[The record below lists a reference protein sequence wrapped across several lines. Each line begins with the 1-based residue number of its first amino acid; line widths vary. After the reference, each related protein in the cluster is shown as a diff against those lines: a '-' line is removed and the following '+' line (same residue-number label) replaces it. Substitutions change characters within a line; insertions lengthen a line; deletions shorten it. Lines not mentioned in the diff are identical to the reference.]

1 MAESRE
7 SNYFREILGILFANL
22 PFIRRLFLLCV
33 AISLLVP
40 FFITTKYTLTGEI
53 VVLSKKIQQ
62 GIRGD
67 ITGGT
72 SARYIPVS
80 LTDMETENNIIRS
93 VPLMRKTV
101 TDLYDEGVMSV
112 EYGAIDEW
120 IKIPLKTHIINP
132 IKAVF
137 SNEIGNERREIIEGL
152 TKEALDSLE
161 VATIPGSN
169 IITVNYESEDKEV
182 ALAFVNRLMTN
193 FLIKRNE
200 LLLNEAPDDFF
211 LRKKES
217 YKKRLVTLELEKVE
231 LFGRYAVTNTKEELS
246 LILESINHENNE
258 LNKILDNR
266 LEGNAWLSYL
276 KKQLVNLRVSDVTKI
291 SFPYSFGGSG
301 TSSNEFFVDTEMKE
315 QILKIAALQS
325 EYATARLAFRKEST
339 KVTKPFNQLKQQK
352 IRLIIL
358 VENRILERTEG
369 IKVLDTVIAS
379 KNERILGFKSR
390 AEVLKE
396 VSAQE
401 AGIITELSAVND
413 AYFKYSQQYEERRS
427 EKIANLDDLSNVRIL
442 SMASKPLEP
451 SSPKPILVLIV
462 SFVTGAFIALTLG
475 LIREMFDNRFRYPE
489 QVPAQL
495 DMPVIA
501 VFDDKNVEPD
511 KPFSHKPAE
520 FWKWLIQ

>member
-33 AISLLVP
+33 VISLLIP

-93 VPLMRKTV
+93 LPLVRKTV
-101 TDLYDEGVMSV
+101 TDLYDEGVMSI
-112 EYGAIDEW
+112 EYGLLDEW
-120 IKIPLKTHIINP
+120 IKNPLKTHIINP
-132 IKAVF
+132 LKAVI
-137 SNEIGNERREIIEGL
+137 SDEVVNERRGIIEGL
-152 TKEALDSLE
+152 TKEALDSIE

-169 IITVNYESEDKEV
+169 IITVNYESEDSVV

-200 LLLNEAPDDFF
+200 LLLNEAPEDFF

-217 YKKRLVTLELEKVE
+217 YKKRLVSLELEKVD

-258 LNKILDNR
+258 LNKILDKR
-266 LEGNAWLSYL
+266 LEGNSWLTYL
-276 KKQLVNLRVSDVTKI
+276 KEQLANLKSSNVTKI
-291 SFPYSFGGSG
+291 SFPYSFGGAG
-301 TSSNEFFVDTEMKE
+301 TSSGEFYVDTEMKG
-315 QILKIAALQS
+315 QILKIAELQS
-325 EYATARLAFRKEST
+325 EYATAKLAFRKEST
-339 KVTKPFNQLKQQK
+339 KVTKPYNQLKQQK

-369 IKVLDTVIAS
+369 IKVLDTVIES
-379 KNERILGFKSR
+379 KKERIAGFKKR

-427 EKIANLDDLSNVRIL
+427 EKVANLDDLSNVRIL

-451 SSPKPILVLIV
+451 SSPKPMLVLIV
-462 SFVTGAFIALTLG
+462 SFVTGAFVALTLG
-475 LIREMFDNRFRYPE
+475 DRKS
-489 QVPAQL
+489 V
-495 DMPVIA
+495 V
-501 VFDDKNVEPD
+501 
-511 KPFSHKPAE
+511 
-520 FWKWLIQ
+520 